1 MKQLLKEV
9 KVHNLILVFLAM
21 VKVAAEL
28 SASFI
33 VSSIILCFLLS
44 VKGFSSGPKS
54 FNNRF
59 ISEGK

>member
-1 MKQLLKEV
+1 
-9 KVHNLILVFLAM
+9 VHNLILVFLAM
-21 VKVAAEL
+21 MKVAAEL